1 MRELENPVDCES
13 IFDEI
18 KTRTPPQETLI
29 MKENG
34 FEARERLGQAYWD
47 DPRWKKVENL
57 RKKGKDPEANGL
69 VFQIREDW
77 GINY

>member
-1 MRELENPVDCES
+1 
-13 IFDEI
+13 
-18 KTRTPPQETLI
+18 